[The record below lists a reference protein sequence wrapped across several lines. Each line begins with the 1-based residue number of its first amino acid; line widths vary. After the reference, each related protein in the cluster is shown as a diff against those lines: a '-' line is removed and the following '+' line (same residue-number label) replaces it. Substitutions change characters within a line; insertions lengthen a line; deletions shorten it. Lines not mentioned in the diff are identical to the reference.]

1 MDCTLGHVIS
11 SIIELLNFVLNYESL
26 LFCKD
31 VENNVSVMESFI
43 LKINILGGLLF
54 YLCYFTTILKIIQ
67 IIFLEYGGFAFL
79 K

>member
-43 LKINILGGLLF
+43 LKINILGGLL
-54 YLCYFTTILKIIQ
+54 CFTCVISLPS
-67 IIFLEYGGFAFL
+67 
-79 K
+79 